1 MRKNQTR
8 AIFSIDRSVWI
19 KLKKIRKNYHL
30 PINTYSAVVNQS
42 LSTLLVVLEGAKSMK
57 GKSEA
62 EQRAEFYKIMSQ
74 IMSDQVQTSLML

>member
-8 AIFSIDRSVWI
+8 ALFTIDRSVWL
-19 KLKKIRKNYHL
+19 KLQKIRKEYHL
-30 PINTYSAVVNQS
+30 PMNTYSSVVNQS

-57 GKSEA
+57 GKNEA

-74 IMSDQVQTSLML
+74 ILSDQAQTSMRL